1 MRKWRSQ
8 IFQLTGGCTR
18 GRTFFQFGCSL
29 DFGGQPESCQ
39 VADQGG
45 NCAGVGGWGYEG
57 VFSMGF
63 PWVRVGIVD
72 FLLRWERMLFVRLL
86 RTMSRLVVMTGALF
100 EDCCQRHLERSE
112 IRGKKM
118 LWEAKRFVLG

>member
-1 MRKWRSQ
+1 M
-8 IFQLTGGCTR
+8 QLTGGFLGAGHFSISR
-18 GRTFFQFGCSL
+18 CSS

-45 NCAGVGGWGYEG
+45 NCAGVGGMGIRVSFFKWDFRGYE
-57 VFSMGF
+57 
-63 PWVRVGIVD
+63 WVLWT
-72 FLLRWERMLFVRLL
+72 FFFRWERMLFVRLL
-86 RTMSRLVVMTGALF
+86 RTISRLVVMTGALF

-112 IRGKKM
+112 VRGKKM